1 LPTGQAITCGG
12 ADNCGAA
19 GGKKIAVAGV
29 AFAVVGYQLAAA
41 HLNSGIWTLISY
53 LTLGFVGL
61 TLLNVSLINL
71 LTFSVSRQRLGAA
84 TGLNTVFR
92 NLGSA
97 TAPTVAGTI
106 LTNYTYVYFNT
117 PNGPVYFSVPSRDAY
132 VINIDIATAM
142 FISAL
147 VPILM
152 AKEVL
157 GRDIT
162 HNNLAGHEP

>member
-1 LPTGQAITCGG
+1 LPTGQAIICGG

-71 LTFSVSRQRLGAA
+71 ITFSVSRQRLGVA

-106 LTNYTYVYFNT
+106 FANYSTYVTSTHPTAPYI
-117 PNGPVYFSVPSRDAY
+117 SRPPPEAPML
-132 VINIDIATAM
+132 T
-142 FISAL
+142 
-147 VPILM
+147 
-152 AKEVL
+152 
-157 GRDIT
+157 
-162 HNNLAGHEP
+162 